1 MNEFEKWIEGRY
13 EPHEQKQKKHEDTMG
28 SIRKDLDAFDKAG
41 LEFEDEIEELAEKTR
56 PYLKNIKLNMIN
68 RKSANALC
76 EYPSR
81 SQQLT

>member
-1 MNEFEKWIEGRY
+1 MNHTNKS
-13 EPHEQKQKKHEDTMG
+13 KKSMKTRWAV
-28 SIRKDLDAFDKAG
+28 S
-41 LEFEDEIEELAEKTR
+41 EKTWMHLIKPVWNLKMRLKSWLKKQR